1 MSSTKQ
7 INKAGKFVDARH
19 VNELREN
26 YRRERWVNNT
36 NHLGKPDSLSVW
48 YSLPELK
55 EYLEAAEA
63 AGADGIRVYFG
74 VYPSTYP
81 DNILLEGRQ
90 TVAFVATQ
98 QKQTETGK
106 TENKDLYVS
115 TPKGPEIVAF
125 NIGSPCPPYCP
136 GGGGTTKDLPT
147 FIVAKQS

>member
-7 INKAGKFVDARH
+7 IHKAGKFVDARH

-26 YRRERWVNNT
+26 YRTERWMSNS

-48 YSLPELK
+48 YSLDELK
-55 EYLEAAEA
+55 DYLETAAA
-63 AGADGIRVYFG
+63 AGADGVRVYFG
-74 VYPSTYP
+74 AYPSTYP

-90 TVAFVATQ
+90 TIVFVATQ
-98 QKQTETGK
+98 QKQSETGK

-115 TPKGPEIVAF
+115 TPKGPEVVAF
-125 NIGSPCPPYCP
+125 NFGSLCPPSCP
-136 GGGGTTKDLPT
+136 GGGGTTKDTPT

>member
-26 YRRERWVNNT
+26 YRKERWVNNS

-48 YSLPELK
+48 YSLAELK
-55 EYLEAAEA
+55 EYLETAEA

-74 VYPSTYP
+74 AYPSTYP
-81 DNILLEGRQ
+81 ENILFEGRQ
-90 TVAFVATQ
+90 TIAFVATQ
-98 QKQTETGK
+98 QKQSTTGK

-125 NIGSPCPPYCP
+125 NFGSLCPPSCP
-136 GGGGTTKDLPT
+136 QGGGTTKDNPT
-147 FIVAKQS
+147 FIIAKNS